1 MLVEENNPSWNLSTT
16 QRKIAFPLRTHA
28 RTNWGK
34 YLARF
39 VAAEICGQRIRI
51 SLPELSPP
59 DIPDNPKNG
68 DSALLANPS
77 KFVLMTYSP
86 VRENETYGAE
96 GYICGCIPWQ
106 FCIIL
111 EFLGFRVGG
120 WNFSP
125 TARSIVLFQLTFY
138 FCFLFVFLES
148 GDGTGTEAGHAWHSA
163 WVAHYLMML
172 FAIFSHLSAWFL
184 LVEFFTVSPAK
195 VSVSCYFSFSTFSIS
210 FRYHISK
217 SLFAQPRKEKF
228 LSNKK

>member
-1 MLVEENNPSWNLSTT
+1 MWPTHPYSSPQTHPLISLIT
-16 QRKIAFPLRTHA
+16 RKMET
-28 RTNWGK
+28 
-34 YLARF
+34 ARF
-39 VAAEICGQRIRI
+39 WLTHRSLSWWRI
-51 SLPELSPP
+51 
-59 DIPDNPKNG
+59 
-68 DSALLANPS
+68 ALLGGAG
-77 KFVLMTYSP
+77 LMGL
-86 VRENETYGAE
+86 RG
-96 GYICGCIPWQ
+96 IWGCISWQ

-148 GDGTGTEAGHAWHSA
+148 GDGNGTGNGNGNGSEAGHAWHSA

-195 VSVSCYFSFSTFSIS
+195 VSVSCCFSFSFFYIFHFFFLSFPFHLLFFGFACFQCRLTFSY
-210 FRYHISK
+210 FLFDK
-217 SLFAQPRKEKF
+217 NFFSLGWA
-228 LSNKK
+228 NKDFEIW